1 MKLKFKKPTITER
14 RDALAGLAFISP
26 WIIGFCLF
34 FAFPIFR
41 SIQLSF
47 VNVLNMSEYEI
58 EWAGLQH
65 YKFMFREDAWY
76 VKHFATTA
84 TEMLA
89 QIPLTNVFA
98 LFIAILLN
106 RKFPGRTAYRT
117 IFFLPV
123 ILGSG
128 FIMTQLLGQGV
139 QGEAMEAAQNVLLP
153 MEVKIY
159 LGGELTALVT
169 DFLNL
174 ITSILWKCGVQIII
188 YLSGLQS
195 VSPTLYEAARVDSAT
210 EWEMF
215 WLITLPML
223 TPTIL
228 MNLIYSTVDCFINAD
243 NLLFR
248 HIQNTGFALKEWE
261 NSAAMSWVFFL
272 FVILLV
278 AIIFAIM
285 RPFVNKVKD

>member
-1 MKLKFKKPTITER
+1 MKFKKPTITER
-14 RDALAGLAFISP
+14 REALAGLAFISP
-26 WIIGFCLF
+26 WLIGLCLF

-47 VNVLNMSEYEI
+47 VNILNMSEYEL
-58 EWAGLQH
+58 EWAGLDH
-65 YKFMFREDAWY
+65 YKYIFREDAWY
-76 VKHFATTA
+76 VKHFATTIK
-84 TEMLA
+84 EMLI

-106 RKFPGRTAYRT
+106 RNFPGRTVYRT

-128 FIMTQLLGQGV
+128 FIMSQLLGQGV
-139 QGEAMEAAQNVLLP
+139 QSEAMETAQNVLLP

-169 DFLNL
+169 DFLSL

-223 TPTIL
+223 TPIIL
-228 MNLIYSTVDCFINAD
+228 MNLIYSVVDCFINAD
-243 NLLFR
+243 NLLFK
-248 HIQNTGFALKEWE
+248 HIQNTGFALKE
-261 NSAAMSWVFFL
+261 
-272 FVILLV
+272 
-278 AIIFAIM
+278 
-285 RPFVNKVKD
+285 

>member
-1 MKLKFKKPTITER
+1 MKFKKPTITER
-14 RDALAGLAFISP
+14 REALAGLAFISP
-26 WIIGFCLF
+26 WLIGLCLF

-47 VNVLNMSEYEI
+47 VNILNMSEYEL
-58 EWAGLQH
+58 EWAGLDH
-65 YKFMFREDAWY
+65 YKYIFREDAWY
-76 VKHFATTA
+76 VKHFATTIK
-84 TEMLA
+84 EMLI

-106 RKFPGRTAYRT
+106 RNFPGRTVYRT

-128 FIMTQLLGQGV
+128 FIMSQLLGQGV
-139 QGEAMEAAQNVLLP
+139 QSEAMETAQNVLLP

-169 DFLNL
+169 DFLSL

-223 TPTIL
+223 TPIIL
-228 MNLIYSTVDCFINAD
+228 MNLIYSVVDCFINAD
-243 NLLFR
+243 NLLFK

-272 FVILLV
+272 FVIIIV

-285 RPFVNKVKD
+285 RPFVNRVKD

>member
-1 MKLKFKKPTITER
+1 MKFKKPTITER
-14 RDALAGLAFISP
+14 RDALAGLGFVSP

-47 VNVLNMSEYEI
+47 VNVLNMSEYQI
-58 EWAGLQH
+58 EWAGLEH
-65 YKFMFREDAWY
+65 YKHIFRVDAWY
-76 VKHFATTA
+76 AKHLVNAIK
-84 TEMLA
+84 EMLI

-106 RKFPGRTAYRT
+106 KNFPGRTAYRT

-128 FIMTQLLGQGV
+128 FIMSQLTGQGV

-153 MEVKIY
+153 MQVKIY

-169 DFLNL
+169 DFLSL

-223 TPTIL
+223 TPIIL

-243 NLLFR
+243 NILFK
-248 HIQNTGFALKEWE
+248 HIQSTGFDLREWE
-261 NSAAMSWVFFL
+261 NSSAMSWVFFL
-272 FVILLV
+272 FVILVV

-285 RPFVNKVKD
+285 RPFVNRVKE

>member
-1 MKLKFKKPTITER
+1 MKFKKPTITER
-14 RDALAGLAFISP
+14 REALAGLAFISP
-26 WIIGFCLF
+26 WIIGLCLF

-47 VNVLNMSEYEI
+47 VNVLNMSEYEL
-58 EWAGLQH
+58 EWAGLDH
-65 YKFMFREDAWY
+65 YKYIFREDAWY
-76 VKHFATTA
+76 VKHFVTTIK
-84 TEMLA
+84 EMLI

-106 RKFPGRTAYRT
+106 RNFPGRTVYRT
-117 IFFLPV
+117 LFFLPV

-128 FIMTQLLGQGV
+128 FIMSQLSGQGI
-139 QGEAMEAAQNVLLP
+139 QSEAMETAQNVLLP
-153 MEVKIY
+153 MELKIY
-159 LGGELTALVT
+159 LGGELTALLT
-169 DFLNL
+169 DFLSL

-223 TPTIL
+223 TPIIL
-228 MNLIYSTVDCFINAD
+228 MNLIYSVVDCFINAD
-243 NLLFR
+243 NLLFK

-261 NSAAMSWVFFL
+261 NSAAMSWMFFL
-272 FVILLV
+272 FVIVLV
-278 AIIFAIM
+278 AIIFSIM

>member
-1 MKLKFKKPTITER
+1 MKLRKSTITER

-34 FAFPIFR
+34 FAFPLFR

-47 VNVLNMSEYEI
+47 VNVLNMSEYTL
-58 EWAGLQH
+58 EWAGLAN
-65 YKFMFREDAWY
+65 YKYIFTDDAWY
-76 VKHFATTA
+76 VKHFVSTIQ
-84 TEMLA
+84 EMLI

-98 LFIAILLN
+98 MFIAILLN
-106 RKFPGRTAYRT
+106 REFPGRTIYRT

-128 FIMTQLLGQGV
+128 FIMSQLLGQGV
-139 QGEAMEAAQNVLLP
+139 QSEAMETAQNVLLP

-159 LGGELTALVT
+159 LGGELTALIT
-169 DFLNL
+169 DFLSL
-174 ITSILWKCGVQIII
+174 ITSILWKCGVQIVI

-195 VSPTLYEAARVDSAT
+195 ISPSLYEAARVDSAT

-223 TPTIL
+223 TPIIL
-228 MNLIYSTVDCFINAD
+228 TNLIYSLVDCFINAD
-243 NLLFR
+243 NPLFM
-248 HIQNTGFALKEWE
+248 HIQNTGFALKDFEE
-261 NSAAMSWVFFL
+261 SAAMSWMFFL
-272 FVILLV
+272 FVIVLV
-278 AIIFAIM
+278 GIIFAIM
-285 RPFVNKVKD
+285 KPFVNRAKD

>member
-1 MKLKFKKPTITER
+1 MKFKKPTITER
-14 RDALAGLAFISP
+14 REALAGLAFISP
-26 WIIGFCLF
+26 WLIGLCLF

-47 VNVLNMSEYEI
+47 VNILNMSEYEL
-58 EWAGLQH
+58 EWAGLDH
-65 YKFMFREDAWY
+65 YKYIFREDAWY
-76 VKHFATTA
+76 VKHFATTIK
-84 TEMLA
+84 EMLI

-106 RKFPGRTAYRT
+106 RNFPGRIVYRT

-128 FIMTQLLGQGV
+128 FIMSQLLGQGV
-139 QGEAMEAAQNVLLP
+139 QSEAMETAQNVLLP

-169 DFLNL
+169 DFLSL

-223 TPTIL
+223 TPIIL
-228 MNLIYSTVDCFINAD
+228 MNLIYSVVDCFINAD
-243 NLLFR
+243 NLLFK

-272 FVILLV
+272 FVILIV

-285 RPFVNKVKD
+285 RPFVNRVKD

>member
-1 MKLKFKKPTITER
+1 MKFKKPTITER
-14 RDALAGLAFISP
+14 REALAGLAFISP
-26 WIIGFCLF
+26 WLIGLCLF

-47 VNVLNMSEYEI
+47 VNILNMSEYEL
-58 EWAGLQH
+58 EWAGLDH
-65 YKFMFREDAWY
+65 YKYIFREDAWY
-76 VKHFATTA
+76 VKHFATTIK
-84 TEMLA
+84 EMLI
-89 QIPLTNVFA
+89 QIPLTNVFS

-106 RKFPGRTAYRT
+106 RNFPGRTVYRT

-128 FIMTQLLGQGV
+128 FIMSQLLGQGV
-139 QGEAMEAAQNVLLP
+139 QSEAMETAQNVLLP

-169 DFLNL
+169 DFLSL

-223 TPTIL
+223 TPIIL
-228 MNLIYSTVDCFINAD
+228 MNLIYSVVDCFINAD
-243 NLLFR
+243 NLLFK

-272 FVILLV
+272 FVILIV

-285 RPFVNKVKD
+285 RPFVNRVKD

>member
-1 MKLKFKKPTITER
+1 MKFKKPTITER

-26 WIIGFCLF
+26 WLIGLCLF

-47 VNVLNMSEYEI
+47 VNILNMSEYEL
-58 EWAGLQH
+58 EWAGIDH
-65 YKFMFREDAWY
+65 YKYIFREDAWY
-76 VKHFATTA
+76 VKHFATTIK
-84 TEMLA
+84 EMLI

-106 RKFPGRTAYRT
+106 RNFPGRTVYRT

-128 FIMTQLLGQGV
+128 FIMSQLLGQGV
-139 QGEAMEAAQNVLLP
+139 QSEAMETAQNVLLP

-169 DFLNL
+169 DFLSL

-223 TPTIL
+223 TPIIL
-228 MNLIYSTVDCFINAD
+228 MNLIYSVVDCFINAD
-243 NLLFR
+243 NLLFK

-272 FVILLV
+272 FVILIV

-285 RPFVNKVKD
+285 RPFVNRVKD

>member
-1 MKLKFKKPTITER
+1 MKFKKPTITER
-14 RDALAGLAFISP
+14 REALAGLGFISP
-26 WIIGFCLF
+26 WLIGLCLF

-41 SIQLSF
+41 SVQLSF
-47 VNVLNMSEYEI
+47 VNILNMSEYQL
-58 EWAGLQH
+58 EWAGLDH
-65 YKFMFREDAWY
+65 YKYIFREDAWY
-76 VKHFATTA
+76 VKHFVTTIK
-84 TEMLA
+84 EMLI

-106 RKFPGRTAYRT
+106 RNFPGRTIYRT

-128 FIMTQLLGQGV
+128 FIMSQLLGQGV
-139 QGEAMEAAQNVLLP
+139 QSEAMETAQNVLLP

-169 DFLNL
+169 DFLSL

-223 TPTIL
+223 TPIIL
-228 MNLIYSTVDCFINAD
+228 MNLIYSVVDCFINAD
-243 NLLFR
+243 NLLFK
-248 HIQNTGFALKEWE
+248 HIQNTGFAMKEWE

-272 FVILLV
+272 FVILIV

-285 RPFVNKVKD
+285 RPFVNRVKD

>member
-1 MKLKFKKPTITER
+1 MKFKKPTITER
-14 RDALAGLAFISP
+14 REALAGLAFISP
-26 WIIGFCLF
+26 WLIGLCLF

-47 VNVLNMSEYEI
+47 VNILNMSEYEL
-58 EWAGLQH
+58 EWAGLDH
-65 YKFMFREDAWY
+65 YKYIFREDAWY
-76 VKHFATTA
+76 VKHFATTIK
-84 TEMLA
+84 EMLI

-106 RKFPGRTAYRT
+106 RNFPGRTVYRT

-128 FIMTQLLGQGV
+128 FIMSQLLGQGV
-139 QGEAMEAAQNVLLP
+139 QSEAMETAQNVLLP

-169 DFLNL
+169 DFLSL

-223 TPTIL
+223 TPIIL
-228 MNLIYSTVDCFINAD
+228 MNLIYSVVDCFINAD
-243 NLLFR
+243 NLLFK

-272 FVILLV
+272 FVILIV

-285 RPFVNKVKD
+285 RPFVNRVKD

>member
-1 MKLKFKKPTITER
+1 MKFRKPTITER

-26 WIIGFCLF
+26 WIIGLCLF

-47 VNVLNMSEYEI
+47 VNVLNMSEYTL
-58 EWAGLQH
+58 EWAGLDH
-65 YKFMFREDAWY
+65 YKYIFREDAWY
-76 VKHFATTA
+76 VKHFATA
-84 TEMLA
+84 AKEMLA

-106 RKFPGRTAYRT
+106 KEFPGRTIYRT
-117 IFFLPV
+117 VFFLPV

-128 FIMTQLLGQGV
+128 FIMSQLLGQGV
-139 QGEAMEAAQNVLLP
+139 QSEAMETAQNVLLP
-153 MEVKIY
+153 MQVKIY

-223 TPTIL
+223 TPIIL

-243 NLLFR
+243 NLLFK

-261 NSAAMSWVFFL
+261 NSAAMSWMFFL

-285 RPFVNKVKD
+285 RPFINRVKD